1 MTALSLAGPEDLD
14 RLMRLVADFHVE
26 QEIALSDEARR
37 AALVPLLE
45 GSPHGVI
52 YLMGPA
58 RAPIGY
64 VAVSFGW
71 SIRFGGMDG
80 VIDEIYIRPG
90 VRGRGIGSEV
100 LLALPNALAK
110 AGLKALHLEVARDN
124 PRARKLYGK
133 LGFAAR
139 DGHGLMSRRF

>member
-1 MTALSLAGPEDLD
+1 MTALSLAGPDDLD

-71 SIRFGGMDG
+71 SIQFGGMDG
-80 VIDEIYIRPG
+80 VVDEIYIRPG

-139 DGHGLMSRRF
+139 DGHGLMSSRF